1 MASLRSKRVQLLGL
15 LSVSS
20 GMPLGFVY
28 NTLQFFLVSLGI
40 PRTTVGLLSGVSLP
54 WTLKFLWSP
63 LVDRYALPWPG
74 RRRSWVVV
82 TQLALAAT
90 MGAFAAFAWRQARQ
104 GGVGDLASAAL
115 LVGLL
120 ALAVAFFSATQD
132 IALDAYAVEVLH
144 ADEQGPVSG
153 LRIMYYRLGMLL
165 AGAVVVSASDW
176 LPWPVLFL
184 GLAVL
189 FLAAVF
195 LTLAADEPDRPAP
208 APRTLRLAVKEPFV
222 TYFGK
227 PHAVTVALF
236 LVFYKFGDN
245 LGGTMVNYFLKD
257 LCFTNAE
264 AGAAIKLIGTAATI
278 AGSGAGAALM
288 TRMGLGR
295 ALWVFGAMQAGA
307 NLLYT
312 AAALSRGAPLDIHL
326 CAAGAL
332 PALDAATRA
341 WTYVAIASEHGAQG
355 MATAAMLALILR
367 VCDKRYS
374 ATQYALLSSLFGVG
388 RWLAGMPSGWLVE
401 RVGYPTF
408 FVLAVVTAAP
418 GFLLLQRIA
427 PFGRREVLVAAAP
440 EDPSRDAPA

>member
-1 MASLRSKRVQLLGL
+1 MTTLRSKRIQLLGL

-40 PRTTVGLLSGVSLP
+40 PKATVGLLSSVSLP

-63 LVDRYALPWPG
+63 LIDRYALRWPG
-74 RRRSWVVV
+74 RRRSWVVL
-82 TQLALAAT
+82 TQLALAGT
-90 MGAFAAFAWRQARQ
+90 MGAFAAFAWRHARA
-104 GGVGDLASAAL
+104 GGGASAAL
-115 LVGLL
+115 TIGLL

-144 ADEQGPVSG
+144 PDEQGPVSG
-153 LRIMYYRLGMLL
+153 LRVMYYRLGMLL
-165 AGAVVVSASDW
+165 GGAVLVSASDW

-184 GLAVL
+184 ALGVL
-189 FLAAVF
+189 FLVAVF

-208 APRTLRLAVKEPFV
+208 APRTLRRAVKEPFV

-227 PHAVTVALF
+227 PQAVTVALF

-264 AGAAIKLIGTAATI
+264 AGAAIKIIGTAATI
-278 AGSGAGAALM
+278 AGSGVGAALM

-295 ALWVFGAMQAGA
+295 ALWIFGFLQAGA

-312 AAALSRGAPLDIHL
+312 AAALSRGAPLDVHL
-326 CAAGAL
+326 CATA
-332 PALDAATRA
+332 PALEAATRA
-341 WTYVAIASEHGAQG
+341 WTYLAIAGEQGAQG

-388 RWLAGMPSGWLVE
+388 RWLAGMPSGWLAE
-401 RVGYPTF
+401 HLGYPTF

-418 GFLLLQRIA
+418 GFALLQRIA
-427 PFGRREVLVAAAP
+427 PFGEREVRVAAA
-440 EDPSRDAPA
+440 DG